1 MKFRFESDLPHQ
13 AAAIEAVCDLFRGAE
28 KNATTFTVSRDPT
41 DQLALEGKTLGY
53 GNRLSLLDDDILGN
67 LRDVQT
73 RGGLQIDEALQTTD
87 FTVEMETGTGK
98 TYVYLRTIFE
108 LNKRFGFTKFVIV
121 VPSVAIREGVN
132 KSIAQMRDHFRA
144 LYDGVPFDSFVYSSD
159 DLSKIRD
166 FATAST
172 VRVMVA
178 TVQSLGTK
186 AAVFQQAREQTQD
199 IPAVEW
205 VAETRPI
212 IIIDEPQSVDANP
225 DGAGARIMK
234 AMKPLVT
241 LRYSATH
248 VRQFHQIFRL
258 DAFDAHDQGLVKSIE
273 VDGAKIQDADN
284 SPYVKLAGVRTA
296 NGIPRATIE
305 IARQLIGHV
314 QRELVT
320 VDDGDDLVT
329 ASGGRTVYANMR
341 IGTID
346 TRDGGSMQLMLPGD
360 VVTLSVG
367 EAHGDIDPNGLA
379 RAMIAR
385 TIKHHFDK
393 ELKNRPMGIKTLS
406 LFFLNR
412 VGDYRL
418 YGEDG
423 TPSLGP
429 LAIMFEEEYRKL
441 AANADYKTLF
451 VDAPADPTTAHNGY
465 FSADKKGRFVDYE
478 EGRGGE
484 LNAASA
490 KLRDRTFDLIMKDK
504 ERLLDEGEPLRFI
517 FSHSALREGWDNPNV
532 FQICALRSMGVERQ
546 RRQSIGRGLR
556 LCVDKD
562 GTRRRD
568 EGLNLLTVVADEE
581 YRAFARGLQ
590 EEIERDLDIKLGVVT
605 ADVFA
610 GTVYALPGGGTAK
623 LSAQESR
630 AVYEALEGAGMLDGG
645 RVNDRLRTAIA
656 DGSVPLPP
664 TLSPEAAT
672 IVRERLT
679 RLARTLKVAD
689 ANAKGRVQLNLPV
702 LQGHDFQALWSR
714 ISWKTTYRLEFDDA
728 TLIAACAAAIA
739 GMPEPGLARVVFE
752 TGSVEMGRE
761 GVFVERT
768 STSIARKLETAKLP
782 LPDLLGELQDRTD
795 LPRAVLAR
803 ILVES
808 GRLAEATINPTAFLD
823 ACTVKINAAKRHV
836 LVGGITYRRLDD
848 RWAQELVFVPEEGVD
863 EKRLLPVTKAPVDNV
878 VFDSNVEK
886 TFAADLNQSQAI
898 RVFTKLPRAFRIT
911 TPLGTY
917 NPDWAIARTDED
929 DERVYL
935 VTETKGDLNALRDAE
950 KDQIACGKAHF
961 TALGVTFTTART
973 LTDVLTVR
981 VPAA

>member
-28 KNATTFTVSRDPT
+28 KNATTFTVARDPA

-53 GNRLSLLDDDILGN
+53 GNRLSLLDDDILAN
-67 LRDVQT
+67 LRDVQA
-73 RGGLQIDEALQTTD
+73 RGGLQIDAALTSTD

-166 FATAST
+166 FAAAST
-172 VRVMVA
+172 IRVMVA
-178 TVQSLGTK
+178 TVQSLGTR

-234 AMKPLVT
+234 AMQPLAT

-248 VRQFHQIFRL
+248 VRQFHQVFRL

-273 VDGAKIQDADN
+273 VDGAKIEDADN
-284 SPYVKLAGVRTA
+284 SPYVKLIGVRTTK
-296 NGIPRATIE
+296 GMPRATIE
-305 IARQLIGHV
+305 IARQFIGYV
-314 QRELVT
+314 KREAVT
-320 VDDGDDLVT
+320 VDDGDDLVQV
-329 ASGGRTVYANMR
+329 SGGRTVYANMR
-341 IGTID
+341 IGTVD
-346 TRDGGSMQLMLPGD
+346 ARDGGSMQLMLPGA
-360 VVTLSVG
+360 VATLRVG
-367 EAHGDIDPNGLA
+367 AAHGDVDPNSLA

-412 VGDYRL
+412 VGDYRV

-423 TPSLGP
+423 TPAPGP
-429 LAIMFEEEYRKL
+429 LATIFEEEYRKL
-441 AANADYKTLF
+441 AANPVYKTLF
-451 VDAPADPTTAHNGY
+451 VTAPAEPAMAHNGY
-465 FSADKKGRFVDYE
+465 FSADRRGRFVDYE
-478 EGRGGE
+478 EGRTGE
-484 LNAASA
+484 LNAASV
-490 KLRDRTFDLIMKDK
+490 KLRDNTFDLIMKDK
-504 ERLLDEGEPLRFI
+504 ERLLDEAEPLRFL

-556 LCVDKD
+556 LCVDSE
-562 GTRRRD
+562 GARRRD

-581 YRAFARGLQ
+581 YGAFAKGLQ
-590 EEIERDLDIKLGVVT
+590 DEIERDLGIKLGVVT

-610 GTVYALPGGGTAK
+610 GLVYPVHDGGTAT
-623 LSAQESR
+623 LSVRESR
-630 AVYEALEGAGMLDGG
+630 AVFEALSSAGMLDSGK
-645 RVNDRLRTAIA
+645 VNDRLRAAISE
-656 DGSVPLPP
+656 GTVPLPP
-664 TLSPEAAT
+664 DLAPEAAR

-689 ANAKGRVQLNLPV
+689 ANAR
-702 LQGHDFQALWSR
+702 
-714 ISWKTTYRLEFDDA
+714 
-728 TLIAACAAAIA
+728 AA
-739 GMPEPGLARVVFE
+739 
-752 TGSVEMGRE
+752 S
-761 GVFVERT
+761 
-768 STSIARKLETAKLP
+768 S
-782 LPDLLGELQDRTD
+782 
-795 LPRAVLAR
+795 
-803 ILVES
+803 
-808 GRLAEATINPTAFLD
+808 
-823 ACTVKINAAKRHV
+823 
-836 LVGGITYRRLDD
+836 
-848 RWAQELVFVPEEGVD
+848 
-863 EKRLLPVTKAPVDNV
+863 
-878 VFDSNVEK
+878 
-886 TFAADLNQSQAI
+886 
-898 RVFTKLPRAFRIT
+898 
-911 TPLGTY
+911 
-917 NPDWAIARTDED
+917 
-929 DERVYL
+929 
-935 VTETKGDLNALRDAE
+935 
-950 KDQIACGKAHF
+950 
-961 TALGVTFTTART
+961 
-973 LTDVLTVR
+973 LTCR
-981 VPAA
+981 C